1 MKNSIYSKVKAVK
14 KESILVVEDDFIV
27 AKVIEKNLIDLGYT
41 IVGMVATGDEAIAK
55 AGSER
60 PDLVLMDIQLLGDMD
75 GITAS
80 EKIHAAFNIPVIF
93 LTALSDKQTF
103 DRALLTA
110 PYGYII
116 KPFSQNTLS
125 ATIRVALNKKQ
136 ADQKIT
142 DRHGWLD
149 STMSSLPQG
158 IVTINAAG
166 KIVLVNPAAEE
177 MTGWTNSEAFDQP
190 LDTVLSFI
198 DPISGQTFHY
208 YLTPIIREGIIGTI
222 PADSFVLSKNQT
234 RILIEDSFAS
244 PIRDNKGEIS
254 GAVIALYPKS
264 AASVTGGQVQD
275 TNLPDSPV
283 REISIAFQNQ
293 KGRVVEPSLPFDAAG
308 WYDRGNY
315 LIFLRRYKDAI
326 NAYENAI
333 SMKPL
338 NYQPWYGKGIA
349 LVKLGN
355 FQEALRAFDE
365 ALSIQPKNSRILH
378 TKGTLLT
385 KMGKTSE
392 AERCFELERH
402 YMV

>member
-1 MKNSIYSKVKAVK
+1 MK
-14 KESILVVEDDFIV
+14 KESVLIVEDDFIV
-27 AKVIEKNLIDLGYT
+27 AKVIEKNLIDLGYA
-41 IVGMVATGDEAIAK
+41 VAGLVATGEEAIAK
-55 AGSER
+55 AGSEK

-93 LTALSDKQTF
+93 LTALSDRQTF
-103 DRALLTA
+103 DRALVTA

-142 DRHGWLD
+142 DQHLWLD
-149 STMSSLPQG
+149 STMGSLPEG
-158 IVTINAAG
+158 IITINTAG
-166 KIVLVNPAAEE
+166 KIVLVNPAAEL
-177 MTGWTNSEAFDQP
+177 MTGWTNKEAFEQ
-190 LDTVLSFI
+190 LLNTVLSFV
-198 DPISGQTFHY
+198 DPISGQSFHY

-222 PADSFVLSKNQT
+222 PNDSFVISKNMT
-234 RILIEDSFAS
+234 RILVEDSFAS

-264 AASVTGGQVQD
+264 AAPPKGGQMQD

-293 KGRVVEPSLPFDAAG
+293 KGRVPEPSIPFDSAG
-308 WYDRGNY
+308 WYDRGNH
-315 LIFLRRYKDAI
+315 LLFLRRYKDAI

-333 SMKPL
+333 SMNSL
-338 NYQPWYGKGIA
+338 NYQSWYGKGIA
-349 LVKLGN
+349 LAKLGKV
-355 FQEALRAFDE
+355 QDALLAFDE
-365 ALSIQPKNSRILH
+365 ALSIHPKNSRILQ
-378 TKGTLLT
+378 TKGTLLK
-385 KMGKTSE
+385 KMGKDAE
-392 AERCFELERH
+392 AERCFELARL
-402 YMV
+402 YTV

>member
-1 MKNSIYSKVKAVK
+1 VK
-14 KESILVVEDDFIV
+14 KESVLIVEDDFIV
-27 AKVIEKNLIDLGYT
+27 AKVIEKNLIDLGYA
-41 IVGMVATGDEAIAK
+41 VAGLVATGEEAIAK
-55 AGSER
+55 AGSEK

-93 LTALSDKQTF
+93 LTALSDRQTF
-103 DRALLTA
+103 DRALVTA

-142 DRHGWLD
+142 DQHLWLD
-149 STMSSLPQG
+149 STMGSLPEG
-158 IVTINAAG
+158 IITINTAG
-166 KIVLVNPAAEE
+166 KIVLVNPAAEL
-177 MTGWTNSEAFDQP
+177 MTGWTNKEAFEQP
-190 LDTVLSFI
+190 LNTVLSFV
-198 DPISGQTFHY
+198 DPISGQSFHY

-222 PADSFVLSKNQT
+222 PNDSFVISKNMT
-234 RILIEDSFAS
+234 RILVEDSFAS
-244 PIRDNKGEIS
+244 PIRDNRGEIS

-264 AASVTGGQVQD
+264 AASATGGQVQD

-293 KGRVVEPSLPFDAAG
+293 KGRVPEPSIPFDSAG

-315 LIFLRRYKDAI
+315 LLFLRRYKDAI

-333 SMKPL
+333 SMNSL
-338 NYQPWYGKGIA
+338 NYQSWYGKGIA
-349 LVKLGN
+349 LAKLGKV
-355 FQEALRAFDE
+355 QDSLVAFDE
-365 ALSIQPKNSRILH
+365 ALSIHPKNSRILQ
-378 TKGTLLT
+378 TKGTLLK
-385 KMGKTSE
+385 KMGKDAE
-392 AERCFELERH
+392 AERCFELARL

>member
-1 MKNSIYSKVKAVK
+1 MK
-14 KESILVVEDDFIV
+14 KESVLIVEDDFIV
-27 AKVIEKNLIDLGYT
+27 AKVIEKNLIDLGYA
-41 IVGMVATGDEAIAK
+41 VAGLVATGEEAIAK
-55 AGSER
+55 AGSEK

-93 LTALSDKQTF
+93 LTALSDRQTF
-103 DRALLTA
+103 DRALVTA

-142 DRHGWLD
+142 DQHLWLD
-149 STMSSLPQG
+149 STMGSLPEG
-158 IVTINAAG
+158 IITINTAG
-166 KIVLVNPAAEE
+166 KIVLVNPAAEL
-177 MTGWTNSEAFDQP
+177 MTGWTNKEAFEQP
-190 LDTVLSFI
+190 LNTVLSFV
-198 DPISGQTFHY
+198 DPISGQSFHY

-222 PADSFVLSKNQT
+222 PNDSFVISKNMT
-234 RILIEDSFAS
+234 RILVEDSFAS
-244 PIRDNKGEIS
+244 PIRDNRGEIS

-264 AASVTGGQVQD
+264 AASATGGQVQD

-293 KGRVVEPSLPFDAAG
+293 KGRVPEPSIPFDSAG
-308 WYDRGNY
+308 WYDRGNH
-315 LIFLRRYKDAI
+315 LLFLRRYKDAI

-333 SMKPL
+333 SMNSL
-338 NYQPWYGKGIA
+338 NYQSWYGKGIA
-349 LVKLGN
+349 LAKLGKV
-355 FQEALRAFDE
+355 QDSLVAFDE
-365 ALSIQPKNSRILH
+365 ALSIHPKNSRILQ
-378 TKGTLLT
+378 TKGTLLK
-385 KMGKTSE
+385 KMGKDAE
-392 AERCFELERH
+392 AERCFELARL

>member
-1 MKNSIYSKVKAVK
+1 MK
-14 KESILVVEDDFIV
+14 KESVLIVEDDFIV
-27 AKVIEKNLIDLGYT
+27 AKVIEKNLIDLGYA
-41 IVGMVATGDEAIAK
+41 VAGLVATGEEAIAK
-55 AGSER
+55 AGSEK

-80 EKIHAAFNIPVIF
+80 EKIHTAFNIPVIF
-93 LTALSDKQTF
+93 LTALSDRQTF
-103 DRALLTA
+103 DRALVTA

-142 DRHGWLD
+142 DQHLWLD
-149 STMSSLPQG
+149 STMGSLPEG
-158 IVTINAAG
+158 IITINTAG
-166 KIVLVNPAAEE
+166 KIVLVNPAAEL
-177 MTGWTNSEAFDQP
+177 MTGWTNKEAFEQP
-190 LDTVLSFI
+190 LNTVLSFV
-198 DPISGQTFHY
+198 DPISGQSFHY

-222 PADSFVLSKNQT
+222 PNDSFVISKNMT
-234 RILIEDSFAS
+234 RILVEDSFAS
-244 PIRDNKGEIS
+244 PIRDNRGEIS

-264 AASVTGGQVQD
+264 AASATGGQVQD

-293 KGRVVEPSLPFDAAG
+293 KGRVPEPSIPFDSAG

-315 LIFLRRYKDAI
+315 LLFLRRYKDAI

-333 SMKPL
+333 SMNSL
-338 NYQPWYGKGIA
+338 NYQSWYGKGIA
-349 LVKLGN
+349 LAKLGKV
-355 FQEALRAFDE
+355 QDSLVAFDE
-365 ALSIQPKNSRILH
+365 ALSIHPKNSRILQ
-378 TKGTLLT
+378 TKGTLLK
-385 KMGKTSE
+385 KMGKDAE
-392 AERCFELERH
+392 AERCFELARL

>member
-1 MKNSIYSKVKAVK
+1 MKS
-14 KESILVVEDDFIV
+14 ESVLIVEDDFIV
-27 AKVIEKNLIDLGYT
+27 AKVIEKNLVDLGYT
-41 IVGMVATGDEAIAK
+41 VCGMVATGEEAIAK
-55 AGSER
+55 AGNEK

-75 GITAS
+75 GIAAS
-80 EKIHAAFNIPVIF
+80 ERIHAAFNIPVIF

-103 DRALLTA
+103 DRALVTA

-136 ADQKIT
+136 AEQKT
-142 DRHGWLD
+142 TERHDWLD
-149 STMSSLPQG
+149 STMGSLPEG
-158 IVTINAAG
+158 IITINAAG
-166 KIVLVNPAAEE
+166 TIVLVNPSAEQ
-177 MTGWTNSEAFDQP
+177 MTGWTNSEAFLQP
-190 LDTVLSFI
+190 LDSVLAFI
-198 DPISGQTFHY
+198 DPISGQSFHY

-222 PADSFVLSKNQT
+222 PADSFVLSKNMT

-244 PIRDNKGEIS
+244 PIRDNRGEIS

-264 AASVTGGQVQD
+264 AAPGKGGLVQD
-275 TNLPDSPV
+275 TDLPDSPA

-293 KGRVVEPSLPFDAAG
+293 KGRVAEPSLPIDAAG

-315 LIFLRRYKDAI
+315 LLFLRRYKDAI

-333 SMKPL
+333 SMNSL
-338 NYQPWYGKGIA
+338 NYQSWYGKGIA
-349 LVKLGN
+349 LAKLGKV
-355 FQEALRAFDE
+355 QEALRAFDE
-365 ALSIQPKNSRILH
+365 ALSIHPKNSRILH

-385 KMGKTSE
+385 KIGKTGE
-392 AERCFELERH
+392 ADRCFELARL

>member
-1 MKNSIYSKVKAVK
+1 VK
-14 KESILVVEDDFIV
+14 KESVLIVEDDFIV
-27 AKVIEKNLIDLGYT
+27 AKVIEKNLIDLGYA
-41 IVGMVATGDEAIAK
+41 VAGLVATGEEAIAK
-55 AGSER
+55 AGSEK

-80 EKIHAAFNIPVIF
+80 EKIHTAFNIPVIF
-93 LTALSDKQTF
+93 LTALSDRQTF
-103 DRALLTA
+103 DRALVTA

-142 DRHGWLD
+142 DQHLWLD
-149 STMSSLPQG
+149 STMGSLPEG
-158 IVTINAAG
+158 IITINTAG
-166 KIVLVNPAAEE
+166 KIVLVNPAAEL
-177 MTGWTNSEAFDQP
+177 MTGWTNKEAFGQP
-190 LDTVLSFI
+190 LNTVLSFV
-198 DPISGQTFHY
+198 DPISGQSFHY

-222 PADSFVLSKNQT
+222 PNDSFVISKNMT
-234 RILIEDSFAS
+234 RILVEDSFAS
-244 PIRDNKGEIS
+244 PIRDNRGEIS

-264 AASVTGGQVQD
+264 AASATGGQVQD

-293 KGRVVEPSLPFDAAG
+293 KGRVPEPSIPFDSAG

-315 LIFLRRYKDAI
+315 LLFLRRYKDAI

-333 SMKPL
+333 SMNSL
-338 NYQPWYGKGIA
+338 NYQSWYGKGIA
-349 LVKLGN
+349 LAKLGKV
-355 FQEALRAFDE
+355 QDSLVAFDE
-365 ALSIQPKNSRILH
+365 ALSIHPKNSRILQ
-378 TKGTLLT
+378 TKGTLLK
-385 KMGKTSE
+385 KMGKDAE
-392 AERCFELERH
+392 AERCFELARL